1 METTRHNAVLREI
14 TLKDLWNIF
23 VRRMG
28 VMILAA
34 VLAVAGVFAGVQLTY
49 TPRYQSTA
57 TLYIISHDSEDSVS
71 NVSTSFSLALK
82 VVNDCDY
89 LLRSHSVLDEVI
101 EELALDMEYEEL
113 YKAVSTTNPE
123 DTRILEVTVEAES
136 PQLAKDI
143 VDAICD
149 IGPDSIREAMGFD
162 QVNLYEYGV
171 LNIEP
176 SNAIGLMT
184 YLLVGVI
191 AAMVVYLVFLAAFL
205 LDDRIRTE
213 EDIQRYLGLS
223 ILGEMPNAAERGKK
237 GYGYYR
243 EGSTPSG
250 SRARTAEKSVGTAAR
265 SVKTDRQRKKTTA
278 GKEKNS

>member
-23 VRRMG
+23 VRRLW
-28 VMILAA
+28 VMFLVA
-34 VLAVAGVFAGVQLTY
+34 VLAVAGVFAGVKLTY
-49 TPRYQSTA
+49 TPQYQSTA
-57 TLYIISHDSEDSVS
+57 TLYIISRESDESVS
-71 NVSTSFSLALK
+71 NISTSFSLALK

-101 EELALDMEYEEL
+101 EELSLDMEYEEL

-149 IGPDSIREAMGFD
+149 VGPDSIREAMGFD

-171 LNIEP
+171 LNTEP
-176 SNAIGLMT
+176 SNAVGLMT

-191 AAMVVYLVFLAAFL
+191 AAVLVYMVYLAAFL

-213 EDIQRYLGLS
+213 EDIQRYLALS
-223 ILGEMPNAAERGKK
+223 ILGEMPNAGERGKK

-243 EGSTPSG
+243 ESSKPYAGAAERSG
-250 SRARTAEKSVGTAAR
+250 
-265 SVKTDRQRKKTTA
+265 KTGRQSKKVNA
-278 GKEKNS
+278 GKEKDR